1 MDADS
6 FEDTPVGGGP
16 GTRPHIEHWN
26 LRTLAYGNL
35 DLEID
40 NYGPTWMVVHR
51 LFQNQNQAVQV
62 LTDSVERVIA
72 AAVDAAEGYPRFRYS
87 RRPTNEASFPAQS
100 VKTRQ
105 EAQDRRKWATPAA
118 YHPVGGHECD
128 SNF

>member
-62 LTDSVERVIA
+62 LTDSVAHVID

-87 RRPTNEASFPAQS
+87 QASLWRPIHVPLGQ
-100 VKTRQ
+100 R
-105 EAQDRRKWATPAA
+105 
-118 YHPVGGHECD
+118 
-128 SNF
+128 